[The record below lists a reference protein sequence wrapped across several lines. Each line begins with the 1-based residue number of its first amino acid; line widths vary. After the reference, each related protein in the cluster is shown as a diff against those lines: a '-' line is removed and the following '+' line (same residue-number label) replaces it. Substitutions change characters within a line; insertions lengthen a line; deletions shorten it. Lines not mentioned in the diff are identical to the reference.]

1 MNKKERT
8 KETIHIFI
16 NVLVILILSL
26 FFYYIWQTYYHDR
39 VYFYRRGNWF
49 ILSIYCLV
57 LIVLNSVFG
66 GFRLGYAK
74 TSDIIF
80 SQCLSLLFANLMI
93 FIVSALVRKGFLPI
107 RGFVIYYFAQIV
119 LTILLNLIIKVI
131 YYRVFPPRKTLVVYE
146 GGHHFLYEKIMK
158 YQSDAY
164 DIQKEEEYIEFEKHP
179 EEMEEYECIIAV
191 GLSPDQKNRLIHETY
206 EATKSLYIVPDVYD
220 IIMNHAKNV
229 YLVDTPVLSA
239 NNFGPNQVSK
249 FIKRIFDIIFALVLL
264 IIGSPFMLIT
274 AIAILIQDGSPII
287 YKQKRLT
294 QYGREFYIYKFRSM
308 KKDAE
313 KDGVA
318 RFAKEHDDRITPV
331 GKFIRATR
339 LDELPQLWNIL
350 IGDMSVVGPR
360 PERPE
365 IVKQILKDIPEFNYR
380 LKVKAGLTG
389 YAQVYGK
396 YNTHLKDKLLLDLY
410 YIENYSMLLDLK
422 IMFLTFKILFMKES
436 TEGVQEEPKQ
446 GA

>member
-8 KETIHIFI
+8 KETINIVI
-16 NVLVILILSL
+16 NLFVILILSL
-26 FFYYIWQTYYHDR
+26 FFYYIWQKYYHDR
-39 VYFYRRGNWF
+39 VYFFRRGNWF
-49 ILSIYCLV
+49 LLAIYMTV
-57 LIVLNSVFG
+57 LTALNFVFG
-66 GFRLGYAK
+66 GFRLGHAK
-74 TSDIIF
+74 TTDLIF
-80 SQCLSLLFANLMI
+80 SQSLALFFTNLVVYGI
-93 FIVSALVRKGFLPI
+93 TALILLGFLPV
-107 RGFVIYYFAQIV
+107 RGFIIYYLAQVCIVIV
-119 LTILLNLIIKVI
+119 LNIIIRFI

-164 DIQKEEEYIEFEKHP
+164 DIQKEELFDDFEKHP
-179 EEMEEYECIIAV
+179 SEMEEYECIIAV
-191 GLSPDQKNRLIHETY
+191 GLNPMQKNRLIHETY

-220 IIMNHAKNV
+220 IIMNNAKNM
-229 YLVDTPVLSA
+229 YLVDTPLLSA
-239 NNFGPNQVSK
+239 NNFGPSQLSK
-249 FIKRIFDIIFALVLL
+249 LIKRIFDIIFALVLL
-264 IIGSPFMLIT
+264 VIGSPFMLVT
-274 AIAILIQDGSPII
+274 AIAILIQDGAPII

-294 QYGREFYIYKFRSM
+294 QYGREFNIYKFRSM
-308 KKDAE
+308 RKDAE

-318 RFAKEHDDRITPV
+318 RFASENDSRITPV
-331 GKFIRATR
+331 GKFIRKTR

-365 IVKQILKDIPEFNYR
+365 IVEKILKDIPEFNYR

-396 YNTHLKDKLLLDLY
+396 YNTHLRDKLLLDLY
-410 YIENYSMLLDLK
+410 YIENFSILLDLK

-436 TEGVQEEPKQ
+436 TEGVQENSK
-446 GA
+446 